1 MGFNKV
7 YQCLLDLFPQ
17 VDKRILKAVAIE
29 NSKDVDAAAETIL
42 FEILPYLSQKPT
54 TTSPL
59 QKQTP
64 IVQLDDGDS
73 SEEESS
79 QLRVRQSRENA
90 CSSSVS
96 MLEEHENVPNT
107 GIRSSAW
114 NADLVE
120 SQISAVSN
128 FPTKDG
134 GKSESSVVSMLE
146 KHEKPNTGLM
156 ISAMIADSVELQAS
170 AVSNFPGK
178 DSGNNESADTDGEEL
193 ILLGKS
199 PGKSA
204 KFGTSKIIHV
214 RFDAKNV
221 DEDSQNSN
229 QSQVSVNLESQ
240 ELGSLDKNQVIN
252 TYSTGQ
258 SPLYL
263 SVSSSDESALIL
275 GSGGANCCSNDDP
288 QGLDKSVDLDA
299 VICRKS
305 PLASFILGI
314 ETVVPQMVSS
324 AQECSLDSPKSDVRV
339 EIGST
344 NSRNQEGD
352 DSVEED
358 LLSQQDPVNE
368 MGDSGNEP
376 DLDVVDTQFR
386 SSQLCRIDIVE
397 AIIEDAK
404 NNKKTLFQ
412 VMQSVIDLMRK
423 VEVEEEAAEKAK
435 EEAARGDLDI
445 LVKVEELKQM
455 LAHANEAND
464 MHAGEVYGEKAILA
478 TEVRELQSRLFS
490 LSEERDQS
498 LAILDEMRQTL
509 EARQAAAEEAR
520 KEAEQE
526 KLKKKES
533 AQNALAQQ
541 EAIMEKMVQKSKI
554 LQQEAE
560 ENSKLREFLMDRG
573 RIVDSLQGEIS
584 VICQDVRLLKQKF
597 DERVPLSKS
606 ISSSQTSCILASS
619 GSSAKSVASEP
630 EKISPAPSVDGQ
642 SPKDR
647 PEVDKDGADRKELLE
662 DGWDFFEKEAEIYR

>member
-42 FEILPYLSQKPT
+42 SEILPYLSQNPT

-79 QLRVRQSRENA
+79 QLRVRRSGGNA

-107 GIRSSAW
+107 GIRGSAW

-120 SQISAVSN
+120 SQISAASN

-146 KHEKPNTGLM
+146 IHEKPNTGRM

-199 PGKSA
+199 PGKNA
-204 KFGTSKIIHV
+204 EVGTSKIIQV
-214 RFDAKNV
+214 RFDAKDV
-221 DEDSQNSN
+221 DEDSENSN

-240 ELGSLDKNQVIN
+240 GLGSLDKTQAINN

-263 SVSSSDESALIL
+263 SVSSSDESVLIL

-288 QGLDKSVDLDA
+288 QGLDRSVNLDA

-305 PLASFILGI
+305 PLASSILGI
-314 ETVVPQMVSS
+314 ETVVTQMVSS

-344 NSRNQEGD
+344 NSRNQGD

-386 SSQLCRIDIVE
+386 SSQMCRIDILE
-397 AIIEDAK
+397 EIIEDAK

-423 VEVEEEAAEKAK
+423 VEVEEEAAEKAN

-509 EARQAAAEEAR
+509 EARQAIAEEAR

-630 EKISPAPSVDGQ
+630 EKISPTPSVDGQ

-647 PEVDKDGADRKELLE
+647 PEVDKDGADRKELFE
-662 DGWDFFEKEAEIYR
+662 DGWDFFEKDAEI